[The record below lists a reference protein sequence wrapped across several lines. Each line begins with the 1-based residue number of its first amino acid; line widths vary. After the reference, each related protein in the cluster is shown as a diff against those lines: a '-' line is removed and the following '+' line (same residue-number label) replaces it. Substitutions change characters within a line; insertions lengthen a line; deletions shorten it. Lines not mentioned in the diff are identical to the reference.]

1 MAPSGPNRS
10 EAFEV
15 CIFLS
20 SRDDTLYPAGNGF
33 VPSFLSAE
41 GAFGCMASSD
51 FPAPWLEAGPRANSP
66 RHKEEYDVRSLKM
79 VHD

>member
-10 EAFEV
+10 EAFEF
-15 CIFLS
+15 CICLS
-20 SRDDTLYPAGNGF
+20 SRDDPCPAGNGF

-51 FPAPWLEAGPRANSP
+51 FPAPWLEARLRANSP